1 MTVKNYR
8 DLVVWQKSMQLV
20 KLVYQLV
27 KMLPRE
33 ETFALSNQMR
43 RAAVSIPSNIAE
55 GYDRNSR
62 KEYVHFLNI
71 ARGSNSEL
79 RTQLQI
85 CVDIGYLTEEDVR
98 DAMETAEE
106 ISRMISVIIKKLT
119 PDPCALTPDP

>member
-85 CVDIGYLTEEDVR
+85 CVEIGYLTEEDVCN
-98 DAMETAEE
+98 AIKTAEE
-106 ISRMISVIIKKLT
+106 VSKMISVITKKLS
-119 PDPCALTPDP
+119 PDPCALTPEP